1 MCTLWITQYIYI
13 YIYIRPYII
22 RISETNAVVPG
33 RWNIKFAWF
42 LFNEYFVYTIYYIK
56 DASKE
61 LLLLRT
67 FQFPTIDW
75 TISTPSIFINI
86 VRYLRGRERFEA
98 DAEEKRTRNVYNFSC
113 ETLRVDQICLSFE
126 RTLNFRFFCLKLRF
140 SFFFFSFLRHCQCEC
155 KRIFLTYAQ
164 LFLPRF
170 CRLKRAREIN

>member
-1 MCTLWITQYIYI
+1 MCTLWITLYIYI
-13 YIYIRPYII
+13 YIYNRPYII

-140 SFFFFSFLRHCQCEC
+140 SFFFF
-155 KRIFLTYAQ
+155 
-164 LFLPRF
+164 LFCVTVNANAKEFFSRTHNF
-170 CRLKRAREIN
+170 FFRDFVD